1 MEGRTG
7 QLDFG
12 TVTEHKENNKTGITQ
27 IPELNEGIRRK
38 ENSRASPFVSLVA
51 KLLKKRLAN

>member
-1 MEGRTG
+1 M
-7 QLDFG
+7 DFG

-51 KLLKKRLAN
+51 KYSRRDWQIE

>member
-1 MEGRTG
+1 M
-7 QLDFG
+7 DFG